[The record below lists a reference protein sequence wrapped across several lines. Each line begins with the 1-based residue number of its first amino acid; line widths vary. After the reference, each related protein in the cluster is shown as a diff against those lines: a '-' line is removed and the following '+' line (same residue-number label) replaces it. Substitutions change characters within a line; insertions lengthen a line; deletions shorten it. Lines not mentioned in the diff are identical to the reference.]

1 MHFKE
6 KLGCINLRCR
16 SLNGSSVFYSNR
28 YIQASFDGD
37 SELGA
42 VKNASNVGR
51 TCSLDTEHS
60 VETNFT
66 HRSIDDDVSS

>member
-1 MHFKE
+1 MV
-6 KLGCINLRCR
+6 LR
-16 SLNGSSVFYSNR
+16 SSTVIYS
-28 YIQASFDGD
+28 SFGGE

-51 TCSLDTEHS
+51 TCSLVTEHS